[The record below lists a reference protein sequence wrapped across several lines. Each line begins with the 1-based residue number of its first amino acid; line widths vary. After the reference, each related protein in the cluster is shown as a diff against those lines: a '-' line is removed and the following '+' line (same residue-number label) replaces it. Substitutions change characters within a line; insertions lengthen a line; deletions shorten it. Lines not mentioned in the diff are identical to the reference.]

1 MNKSRLRE
9 LDFLRGIAI
18 LLVLLRHQPLFNF
31 TSEMGWIGVDL
42 FFVLSGFLV
51 SGLLFKEYLKFG
63 DIKPSL
69 FLIRRGFKIYPIY
82 YISFLFYLSLLL
94 FKKDIKIVDLLSEL
108 FFIQNYTN
116 GVGAIN
122 PVSWSLAVEEH
133 FYIGLV
139 FILWLS
145 LKKKWISLKENHQSL
160 GFGRI
165 EYSILGLMLL
175 CLFLR
180 LSYNS
185 SYNFTS
191 KSFTMTHLRIDSLFA
206 GVLIAYFYFFKR
218 AILDQIMKFKYILLI
233 LVVFGLFWTTYTPAN
248 ISYFTVTIGFTLLFI
263 SFGLLLIYFLMEKNI
278 NKQLNRFFSEP
289 IVDMLSKI
297 GYSSYS
303 IYIFHI
309 FVNKK
314 IMRIIYDH
322 TPYYNHRLNFII
334 TSILSILLGIIITN
348 TIEKYF
354 LRKRDERF
362 PARKTE

>member
-18 LLVLLRHQPLFNF
+18 LLVLLRHQPLFKF
-31 TSEMGWIGVDL
+31 TTEMGWIGVDL
-42 FFVLSGFLV
+42 FFVLSGYLV

-63 DIKPSL
+63 DIKPGL
-69 FLIRRGFKIYPIY
+69 FLIRRGYKIYPIY
-82 YISFLFYLSLLL
+82 YISFLIYLSVFI
-94 FKKDIKIVDLLSEL
+94 FKKDVKILDIFSEL

-145 LKKKWISLKENHQSL
+145 LKKKWISLKVDHDSL
-160 GFGRI
+160 KFGVI
-165 EYSILGLMLL
+165 EFSIFGLMVL
-175 CLFLR
+175 CLLFR
-180 LSYNS
+180 ISFNDSYNLT
-185 SYNFTS
+185 N

-218 AILDQIMKFKYILLI
+218 SILAKLLKFKVVILTFI
-233 LVVFGLFWTTYTPAN
+233 VIGLFWTTYTPAN
-248 ISYFTVTIGFTLLFI
+248 VSYFTVTIGFTLLFV
-263 SFGLLLIYFLMEKNI
+263 SFGLLLIYFLMERNI
-278 NKQLNRFFSEP
+278 NEQLNRIFSKP
-289 IVDMLSKI
+289 IVNMVSKI

-309 FVNKK
+309 FVIKK
-314 IMRIIYDH
+314 LMRIIYDH
-322 TPYYNHRLNFII
+322 TPYYNHRLNFIVTSFI
-334 TSILSILLGIIITN
+334 SILIGIAITYS
-348 TIEKYF
+348 IEKYF
-354 LRKRDERF
+354 LKKRDKNF
-362 PARKTE
+362 PARIY